1 MANTVTQL
9 FGAGAALLAGYL
21 FVRFSTYRRY
31 TAEHL
36 RTDRFALHV
45 VGYAIVFFPVGVVID
60 YYVRKWFGHSNLLE
74 SLRSAGL
81 SPIVL
86 YSSLVALMVAV
97 IDNIVTL
104 MRMSDDST
112 LRLTDD
118 RSLLGRMRLASIAL
132 FIRQSNDPAIR
143 TLFRASF
150 LRKFL
155 LVTLKSGKVYVGQT
169 PRLPDPA
176 DSARSFR
183 IIPIK
188 SGHRDPITKK
198 VTLGTRYDDLLAR
211 LSTEEPANGAA
222 SAMDIDNDD
231 PLRQDLAVL
240 HIKNKERAT
249 IDLEDF
255 GVVIL
260 WSEIESLSIY
270 DPNIYEAFQ
279 QEPKPMQ
286 ETRGRFRGALARRTE
301 NIR

>member
-1 MANTVTQL
+1 VANTVTQL

-45 VGYAIVFFPVGVVID
+45 VAYAIVFFPAGAVMDHYI
-60 YYVRKWFGHSNLLE
+60 RKWFGHPDLLE

-81 SPIVL
+81 PPIVI
-86 YSSLVALMVAV
+86 YSSGVALVAAV

-118 RSLLGRMRLASIAL
+118 RSLVGRMRLASIAL
-132 FIRQSNDPAIR
+132 FIRNSNDPAIR

-183 IIPIK
+183 IPIK
-188 SGHRDPITKK
+188 SGYRDPVTKK
-198 VTLGTRYDDLLAR
+198 VTLGTRYDDLLTR
-211 LSTEEPANGAA
+211 LSTDEPTNGATN
-222 SAMDIDNDD
+222 AMDIDDDD

-240 HIKNKERAT
+240 DIKNEERAT

-260 WSEIESLSIY
+260 WTEIESLSIY

-279 QEPKPMQ
+279 QKPNLVAKAG
-286 ETRGRFRGALARRTE
+286 GRFRGMLARRK
-301 NIR
+301 RSRS